1 MADFSMNVNYAK
13 PQVTSLGDMLGMASG
28 IQNFQQ
34 AQQLNPLVLQRAQ
47 QEVEQARQMNPLAL
61 EKAQIENQ
69 VLKQKNDERLKLQ
82 EFTSNPTNWQT
93 NGRIDMD
100 KINAVIPKIAPLT
113 GSDVISSLSGLHKNQ
128 TEAASAKQA
137 LTQTERSLIGNV
149 DHSLGLMGVNDPKQ
163 IIKAY
168 QGLIKNNPD
177 NSSLERMINLRI
189 DLLKQAQA
197 GPAITK
203 DLLAESASLLSIPQ
217 QRAEFAPKVSLTPT
231 GSELKETIT
240 TPMSPSGQAPSI
252 SMTGRAEPLTIG
264 PGQPQVAVEGN
275 PYGLPVGT
283 TYIPPSAATKQQA
296 PMVTGL
302 APQIAST
309 IGANTTIANQ
319 DWQDTYNASK
329 EAQPRIAIFQ
339 NIKKIAPEGFTGV
352 GAERKKLAA
361 GILNA
366 AGIDAYTAENTATDE
381 LAKNTRLLALAGGNT
396 DAARAMA
403 EIANPSGKMTLQAIK
418 EVSDQMIGVERLK
431 EKRAEYLGQ
440 FRNDPVKYQ
449 EKSQLFNQFADPR
462 IFQEMT
468 PEQVAKLK
476 ASMSKQDIA
485 DMSRKIQ
492 QAKMLGIIK

>member
-13 PQVTSLGDMLGMASG
+13 PQTSSLGDMVNMASG

-34 AQQLNPLVLQRAQ
+34 AQ
-47 QEVEQARQMNPLAL
+47 QMNPLAL

-69 VLKQKNDERLKLQ
+69 VLRQKNDERVKLQ
-82 EFTSNPTNWQT
+82 EFTSNPENWQT

-100 KINAVIPKIAPLT
+100 KINKVIPRIAPLT
-113 GSDVISSLSGLHKNQ
+113 GSDVISSLSGLHKSQ
-128 TEAASAKQA
+128 TEADRAKQE
-137 LTQTERSLIGNV
+137 LTQSERTLIGNV

-163 IIKAY
+163 VIKAY
-168 QGLIKNNPD
+168 QGLIANNPD
-177 NSSLERMINLRI
+177 NAALQRMVNAKI
-189 DLLKQAQA
+189 DLLNKAQP
-197 GPAITK
+197 GQHIVK

-217 QRAEFAPKVSLTPT
+217 QRAEFAPKVSLTNT
-231 GSELKETIT
+231 GSELKETLT
-240 TPMSPSGQAPSI
+240 TPMSPTGQAPSI
-252 SMTGRAEPLTIG
+252 RMTGAAEPLTIG
-264 PGQPQVAVEGN
+264 PGQQQIATEGN

-283 TYIPPSAATKQQA
+283 AYIPPSPATRQQA

-309 IGANTTIANQ
+309 LGANTTVANE
-319 DWQDTYNASK
+319 DWQRTYNEAK

-339 NIKKIAPEGFTGV
+339 NIKKLAPEAFTGV
-352 GAERKKLAA
+352 GGERKKLAA

-396 DAARAMA
+396 DAARALA
-403 EIANPSGKMTLQAIK
+403 EIANPSNKMTLAAIK
-418 EVSDQMIGVERLK
+418 EVSDQMIGAERLR

-440 FRNDPVKYQ
+440 FRNDPLKYQ
-449 EKSQLFNQFADPR
+449 EKAQLFNQVADPR

-476 ASMSKQDIA
+476 ASMSKKDIEE
-485 DMSRKIQ
+485 MTKKIQ
-492 QAKMLGIIK
+492 TAKMLGILR

>member
-13 PQVTSLGDMLGMASG
+13 PQTTSLGDMINMASG
-28 IQNFQQ
+28 MQQFQQ
-34 AQQLNPLVLQRAQ
+34 AQ
-47 QEVEQARQMNPLAL
+47 QMNPLAL

-69 VLKQKNDERLKLQ
+69 VLRQKNDERVKLQ
-82 EFTSNPTNWQT
+82 EFTSNPDNWQT

-100 KINAVIPKIAPLT
+100 KINKVIPRIAPLT
-113 GSDVISSLSGLHKNQ
+113 GSDVINSLSGLHRSQ
-128 TEAASAKQA
+128 TEADKAKQD
-137 LTQTERSLIGNV
+137 LTQSERMIIGNI

-163 IIKAY
+163 VIKAY
-168 QGLIKNNPD
+168 QSAINNNPD
-177 NSSLERMINLRI
+177 NPGLHRMIKARMDILS
-189 DLLKQAQA
+189 KAQA
-197 GPAITK
+197 GPDITK

-217 QRAEFAPKVSLTPT
+217 QRAEFAPKVSLTNT
-231 GSELKETIT
+231 GSELKETLT
-240 TPMSPSGQAPSI
+240 TPMSPTGRAPNI
-252 SMTGRAEPLTIG
+252 RMTGAAEPLTIG
-264 PGQPQVAVEGN
+264 PGQQQIATEGN

-283 TYIPPSAATKQQA
+283 AYIPPSPATRQQA

-309 IGANTTIANQ
+309 LGANTTVANE
-319 DWQDTYNASK
+319 DWQRTYNEAK

-339 NIKKIAPEGFTGV
+339 NIKKLAPEAFTGV
-352 GAERKKLAA
+352 GGERKKLAA

-396 DAARAMA
+396 DAARALA
-403 EIANPSGKMTLQAIK
+403 EVANPSNKMTLAAIK
-418 EVSDQMIGVERLK
+418 EVSDQMIGAERLR

-440 FRNDPVKYQ
+440 FRNDPLKYQ
-449 EKSQLFNQFADPR
+449 EKAQLFNQVADPR

-476 ASMSKQDIA
+476 ASMSKKDIEE
-485 DMSRKIQ
+485 MTKKIQ
-492 QAKMLGIIK
+492 TAKMLGILR

>member
-1 MADFSMNVNYAK
+1 MADLSMNVNYAK
-13 PQVTSLGDMLGMASG
+13 PQTTSLGDMVNMASG

-34 AQQLNPLVLQRAQ
+34 AQQLNPL
-47 QEVEQARQMNPLAL
+47 AL

-69 VLKQKNDERLKLQ
+69 VLRQKNDERVKLQ
-82 EFTSNPTNWQT
+82 EFTSNPDNWQT

-100 KINAVIPKIAPLT
+100 KINSVIPRIAPLT
-113 GSDVISSLSGLHKNQ
+113 GSDVITSLSGLHTSQ
-128 TEAASAKQA
+128 TNADKAKQE
-137 LTQTERSLIGNV
+137 LTQSERQLIGNV

-163 IIKAY
+163 VIKAY
-168 QGLIKNNPD
+168 QGLITNNPD
-177 NSSLERMINLRI
+177 NAALQRMVKARMDILN
-189 DLLKQAQA
+189 KAQA
-197 GPAITK
+197 GPNITK

-217 QRAEFAPKVSLTPT
+217 QRSEFAQKVSLTPT
-231 GSELKETIT
+231 GSELKETLIT
-240 TPMSPSGQAPSI
+240 PQGITGQAPNI
-252 SMTGRAEPLTIG
+252 RMTGAAEPLTLP
-264 PGQPQVAVEGN
+264 PGQQQIATENN

-283 TYIPPSAATKQQA
+283 SYIPPSAATKQAA

-309 IGANTTIANQ
+309 IGANTTVANE
-319 DWQDTYNASK
+319 DWQKTYNAAK
-329 EAQPRIAIFQ
+329 DAQPRIAIFQ
-339 NIKKIAPEGFTGV
+339 NIKKLAPEAFTGV
-352 GAERKKLAA
+352 GGERKKLAA

-366 AGIDAYTAENTATDE
+366 AGIDVYTAENTATDE

-396 DAARAMA
+396 DAARALA
-403 EIANPSGKMTLQAIK
+403 EIANPSSKMALAAIK
-418 EVSDQMIGVERLK
+418 EVSDQMIGAERLN

-449 EKSQLFNQFADPR
+449 EKSQLFNKFADPR

-485 DMSRKIQ
+485 DMSKKIQ
-492 QAKMLGIIK
+492 EAKMLGIIK